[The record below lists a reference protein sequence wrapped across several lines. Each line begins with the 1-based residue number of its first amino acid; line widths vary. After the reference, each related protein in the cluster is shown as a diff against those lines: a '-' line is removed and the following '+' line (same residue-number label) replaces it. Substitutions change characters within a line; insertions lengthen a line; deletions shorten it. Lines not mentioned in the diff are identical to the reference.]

1 MKKLLFFSVLLL
13 GATLIPQNLRAQSTE
28 GTDFWVTFMR
38 ACDNNPTNLMLKIAA
53 KQTAKV
59 QITNSFAKDTI
70 DTVVQAGTI
79 VTLQNLNLSLCY
91 VADNED
97 EIVSNNALRIKSDKT
112 ISVIAAN
119 YRDKSFDVAAIMPAK
134 ALKSEHY
141 IQCYSPSSHKE
152 DGKPKNPQGT
162 HFAIVAAE
170 NNTVVDFVPTVKT
183 KKMWDGTISQGIGD
197 TITTPVMQAGQ
208 VYYVWTGGTESG
220 RLAEGDD
227 FDFSGTWVKARNKKK
242 IAVFNGAPHTNIPYD
257 IRDRDHIY
265 SQAMPTVYWGTQFA
279 VTSSLTT
286 IDEATGTWERLDKVR
301 VMALEDGTAVIING
315 DTAHVFD
322 FVNGDADDK
331 KHFYEFEFGIEDSKS
346 VWQTDPLRPS
356 IKRIKTT
363 NCFIETTCPAAVHLF
378 MTSNQYDHAK
388 DKSINTKYCNG
399 DPSQIWINPIEQRIT
414 DLTFGNFQTTQV
426 KDHFLNIITLNE
438 TSNLNSIKL
447 DNVSKG
453 SAFTPMVGN
462 SNYAFARLKIE
473 DGTIPHT
480 LTADSGFIAHVYGF
494 GEKESYGYPAGGN
507 TLDLTEMITVDSV
520 PLDPDVPSLIC
531 RSATQTND
539 ILFTCTPHYPYKAIT
554 WHFGD
559 GTVVTGADDVD
570 TIVHTYPKDDIYNG
584 FVEIEHTTASMQKC
598 GSKTTDNLIDTF
610 PMIINLERLQLKYEP
625 VKDKICS
632 NSQDFRIY
640 YECNHDLSSANI
652 SKKYDAKAIAAGF
665 TDDPVNAVD
674 EEGKTYFKVAIPNP
688 NNIQDGE
695 TYSIEI
701 ELTTDCGKQPA
712 KTIPFR
718 ISYTNRDILAQRWEN
733 TIAAWTPEEMMN
745 NTKSSIDWSKK
756 SIHFNNYAWFQRDTT
771 GTSRDYTWMPAET
784 ESFLLRER
792 VPENHEFYVD
802 IYYSVYDSATNTFSQ
817 DTISSCPIAF
827 AKSAAPD
834 MFEADSTIIELGDIV
849 VYRADRNYMLVMS
862 AQDGEAKWINSQGS
876 TVASADVRAGGSMVA
891 LPPEN
896 GLYILRVIVGKNKK
910 NMKVMVY

>member
-28 GTDFWVTFMR
+28 GTDFWVTLMR
-38 ACDNNPTNLMLKIAA
+38 ADNDTPQNLKLKFAA
-53 KQTAKV
+53 KKKATVHIENKYKSYSV
-59 QITNSFAKDTI
+59 

-79 VTLQNLNLSLCY
+79 VTLENLNRNYCY
-91 VADNED
+91 VGND
-97 EIVSNNALRIKSDKT
+97 EEETVSNNALHITSDNT

-119 YRDKSFDVAAIMPAK
+119 YREKSFDVAAIMPTK

-141 IQCYSPSSHKE
+141 IQCYSPSAHADS
-152 DGKPKNPQGT
+152 PQGS

-170 NNTVVDFVPTVKT
+170 DNTIVDFVPTVRT
-183 KKMWDGTISQGIGD
+183 KKMRDGLINKNAGD
-197 TITTPVMQAGQ
+197 TLTTPVLMQGQ
-208 VYYVWTGGTESG
+208 VYYVWTD
-220 RLAEGDD
+220 EGSDNEYD
-227 FDFSGTWVKARNKKK
+227 LSGTWLKARNKKK
-242 IAVFNGAPHTNIPYD
+242 IAVFNGNPHTNIPQK

-286 IDEATGTWERLDKVR
+286 IDESAGTWERLDKVR
-301 VMALEDGTAVIING
+301 VMALEDQTAVIING

-331 KHFYEFEFGIEDSKS
+331 KHFYEFEFGELDTKSK
-346 VWQTDPLRPS
+346 WQTDPLRP
-356 IKRIKTT
+356 KLRRDTTT

-378 MTSNQYDHAK
+378 MTSDRYDHN
-388 DKSINTKYCNG
+388 SGRYCNG

-414 DLTFGNFQTTQV
+414 DLTFGTFQTPQV
-426 KDHFLNIITLNE
+426 QDHFLNIVTLNE
-438 TSNLNSIKL
+438 PNNLNSIEL
-447 DNVSKG
+447 DGIAKG
-453 SAFTPMVGN
+453 SQFTPMVGN
-462 SNYAFARLKIE
+462 NDYAFARLKII
-473 DGTIPHT
+473 DGTHT
-480 LTADSGFIAHVYGF
+480 LKADSGFIAHVYGF
-494 GEKESYGYPAGGN
+494 GTLESYGYPAGGN
-507 TLDLTEMITVDSV
+507 TLDLTEVITVDTV
-520 PLDPDVPSLIC
+520 PLDTEVPTLIC

-701 ELTTDCGKQPA
+701 ELTTNCGKQPA
-712 KTIPFR
+712 EIIPFR

-834 MFEADSTIIELGDIV
+834 MFEADSAIIELGDIV